1 MPQVSSP
8 EAVFTGLPVES
19 FGFKRIIYN
28 KNKYVATVT
37 INRPDVLNCFDT
49 TTLKE
54 LATAFLDA
62 SSDDAIA
69 VVVITGAGD
78 KAFCTGADLKEQEEQ
93 ILTKP
98 NNYYKWMY
106 SFIEMH
112 DRLRNIGKPTIA
124 RLNGMVV
131 GGGNELN
138 MACDLAVAADHI
150 TIKQVGAARGSVAA
164 GGATQW
170 LPLIIG
176 DRRAREMLLLCESV
190 DAFTAL
196 DWGLVNQVVPYSML
210 DQAVAELAEKLYN
223 KLPECTRYTKQQL
236 NFWRD
241 FSWSMTIGHARE
253 WLSLHAGHLETAEG
267 LKAFHKKTNINYD
280 KIRTKEAGP
289 AALMNPAMDLRHCS
303 KCQSEMPTTF
313 AFCGSCGSGLAD
325 KPAQGEKQGER
336 DKQHGRQA
344 EAQPA
349 EPADKQD
356 DKQGDKL

>member
-1 MPQVSSP
+1 MAQASSP
-8 EAVFTGLPVES
+8 ESVFTGLAPEAY
-19 FGFKRIIYN
+19 GFKRIIYT
-28 KNKYVATVT
+28 KSGYIATIT

-49 TTLKE
+49 LTLKE
-54 LATAFLDA
+54 LGQAFLD
-62 SSDDAIA
+62 SGSDDAIA

-78 KAFCTGADLKEQEEQ
+78 KAFCTGADLKEQEEH
-93 ILTKP
+93 ILKKP
-98 NNYYKWMY
+98 NNYHKWMY

-138 MACDLAVAADHI
+138 MACDLAVAADHVAI
-150 TIKQVGAARGSVAA
+150 RQVGAARGSVAA

-176 DRRAREMLLLCESV
+176 DRRAREMLLLCEPI

-196 DWGLVNQVVPYSML
+196 DWGLVNQVVPASML

-241 FSWSMTIGHARE
+241 FSWSMTVGHARD
-253 WLSLHAGHLETAEG
+253 WLTLHAGQYETAEG
-267 LKAFHKKTNINYD
+267 LRSFRQKQPMDYD
-280 KIRTKEAGP
+280 KIRSKAQGEAESINL
-289 AALMNPAMDLRHCS
+289 ALDTRACGGCS
-303 KCQSEMPTTF
+303 TEMPEGF
-313 AFCGSCGSGLAD
+313 AFCGKCG
-325 KPAQGEKQGER
+325 Q
-336 DKQHGRQA
+336 
-344 EAQPA
+344 
-349 EPADKQD
+349 
-356 DKQGDKL
+356 KLS